1 MKIEHRATFAF
12 ATALMVI
19 APGAAR
25 AQADFT
31 GAGEESELDCGGGAA
46 TITGAENRLQISG
59 GCTTLSVQGAGNV
72 ISVDMAAKS
81 AIHVTGAGN
90 EIRWIAPGQAKPRLH
105 IVGAG
110 NKISRQK

>member
-1 MKIEHRATFAF
+1 MKIEHRAAFAF

-19 APGAAR
+19 APGAAL

-31 GAGEESELDCGGGAA
+31 GAGEESELDCAGGAA
-46 TITGAENRLQISG
+46 TITGAENRLHISG
-59 GCTTLSVQGAGNV
+59 GCTTLSIQ
-72 ISVDMAAKS
+72 
-81 AIHVTGAGN
+81 GAGN
-90 EIRWIAPGQAKPRLH
+90 EIRWIAPGQAKPTLH